1 MNDYEEIKRLEEM
14 LLDATDDHFRC
25 ADCKRVFHIYD
36 RYSSLNEN
44 DDCEDKYCTA
54 CGEMNERARAADA
67 DTKEFLSS
75 IR

>member
-1 MNDYEEIKRLEEM
+1 MQDHEEIKRLEEM

-25 ADCKRVFHIYD
+25 ADCKRVFHDYD
-36 RYSSLNEN
+36 RYSSMSG

-67 DTKEFLSS
+67 ETYEFLKE